1 MPARRISQG
10 FKDIS
15 ATFQINPLNID
26 LISNLNANAISRS
39 VRNLVFTVPGE
50 KPFQPDVGS
59 NVSRLLFENLD
70 ELTANSI
77 KTEIEN
83 TINGYEPRV
92 DLNEV
97 VVTPNYDNN
106 EFDVVIK
113 YYIVGLDVPEQQLSF
128 VLQLTR

>member
-1 MPARRISQG
+1 MPAKRLSQG

-15 ATFQINPLNID
+15 ATFQINPLNND
-26 LISNLNANAISRS
+26 LIANLNANAISRS

-50 KPFQPDVGS
+50 KPFQPNVGS

-70 ELTANSI
+70 LLTADSI
-77 KTEIEN
+77 KREIEN
-83 TINGYEPRV
+83 TINNYEPRV

-97 VVTPNYDNN
+97 IVDPDYDGNA
-106 EFDVVIK
+106 FDVVIK
-113 YYIVGLDVPEQQLSF
+113 YYIIGIDVPEQQLSF

>member
-15 ATFQINPLNID
+15 ATFQINPLNND

>member
-15 ATFQINPLNID
+15 ATFQINPLNDD
-26 LISNLNANAISRS
+26 LIAIQNANAISRS
-39 VRNLVFTVPGE
+39 IRNLVFTLPGE

-70 ELTANSI
+70 LLTADSI
-77 KTEIEN
+77 RREIEN
-83 TINGYEPRV
+83 TINNYEPRV
-92 DLNEV
+92 ELNEV
-97 VVTPNYDNN
+97 IVDPNYDENV
-106 EFDVVIK
+106 FDVVIK
-113 YYIVGLDVPEQQLSF
+113 YYITGLDTPEQQLSF

>member
-1 MPARRISQG
+1 VPARRISQG

-15 ATFQINPLNID
+15 ATFQINPLNND

-39 VRNLVFTVPGE
+39 VRNLVFTIPGE
-50 KPFQPDVGS
+50 KPFQPDIGS

-70 ELTANSI
+70 QLTADSI
-77 KTEIEN
+77 KREIEN
-83 TINGYEPRV
+83 TINNYEPRV

-97 VVTPNYDNN
+97 VVTPNYDSN

>member
-15 ATFQINPLNID
+15 ATFQINPLNND
-26 LISNLNANAISRS
+26 LIAIRDANAISRS

-50 KPFQPDVGS
+50 KPFQPDIGS
-59 NVSRLLFENLD
+59 NVTRLLFENLD

-77 KTEIEN
+77 KSEIEN
-83 TINGYEPRV
+83 TINAYEPRV
-92 DLNEV
+92 QLNEV
-97 VVTPNYDNN
+97 LVDPNYDENA
-106 EFDVVIK
+106 FDVTIK
-113 YYIVGLDVPEQQLSF
+113 YFIVGLDVPEQQLSF

>member
-15 ATFQINPLNID
+15 ATFQINPLNND

-39 VRNLVFTVPGE
+39 IRNLIFTLPGE

-70 ELTANSI
+70 LLTADSI

-83 TINGYEPRV
+83 TINNFEKRV
-92 DLNEV
+92 KLNEV
-97 VVTPNYDNN
+97 VVEANHDENA
-106 EFDVVIK
+106 FDVVIN
-113 YYIVGLDVPEQQLSF
+113 YFIIGIDVPEQQLSF

>member
-15 ATFQINPLNID
+15 ATFQINPLNND
-26 LISNLNANAISRS
+26 LIAIRNANAISRS

-77 KTEIEN
+77 KSEIEN
-83 TINGYEPRV
+83 TIKTYEPRV
-92 DLNEV
+92 ELNEV
-97 VVTPNYDNN
+97 IVDPNYDNN
-106 EFDVVIK
+106 AFDVVIK
-113 YYIVGLDVPEQQLSF
+113 YYIIGLDVPEQQLSF

>member
-15 ATFQINPLNID
+15 ATFQINPLNND

-39 VRNLVFTVPGE
+39 IRNLIFTLPGE

-70 ELTANSI
+70 LLTADSI
-77 KTEIEN
+77 KREIEN
-83 TINGYEPRV
+83 TINNFEKRV
-92 DLNEV
+92 KLNEV
-97 VVTPNYDNN
+97 VVEANHDENA
-106 EFDVVIK
+106 FDVVIN
-113 YYIVGLDVPEQQLSF
+113 YFIIGIDVPEQQLSF

>member
-15 ATFQINPLNID
+15 ATFQINPLNDD
-26 LISNLNANAISRS
+26 LIAIQNANAISRS
-39 VRNLVFTVPGE
+39 VRNLVFTLPGE

-70 ELTANSI
+70 LLTADSI
-77 KTEIEN
+77 RREIEN
-83 TINGYEPRV
+83 TINNYEPRV
-92 DLNEV
+92 ELNEV
-97 VVTPNYDNN
+97 IVDPNYDENA
-106 EFDVVIK
+106 FDVVIK
-113 YYIVGLDVPEQQLSF
+113 YYITGIDVPEQQLSF

>member
-1 MPARRISQG
+1 MPARRVSQG

-15 ATFQINPLNID
+15 ATFQINPLNND
-26 LISNLNANAISRS
+26 LIAIRNANAISRS
-39 VRNLVFTVPGE
+39 VRNLVLTTPGE

-83 TINGYEPRV
+83 TIEAYEPRV

-97 VVTPNYDNN
+97 IVDPNYDENA
-106 EFDVVIK
+106 FDVVIK
-113 YYIVGLDVPEQQLSF
+113 YYIIGIDVPEQQLSF

>member
-15 ATFQINPLNID
+15 ATFQINPLNND

-97 VVTPNYDNN
+97 VVTPNYGNN